1 MMQDQKRA
9 GRSRIDQRQY
19 RMGVCQKRGAR
30 PDILAVVVGVLEHVE
45 YGSLKGWGESRL
57 LVLLG
62 LWAEVAVGLCLLPS
76 RAVSLYLYSCCSHRV
91 KSERGQA
98 G

>member
-30 PDILAVVVGVLEHVE
+30 PDILAAMGGMLEEVE
-45 YGSLKGWGESRL
+45 HDSLGGWGEGHL
-57 LVLLG
+57 PT
-62 LWAEVAVGLCLLPS
+62 LCS
-76 RAVSLYLYSCCSHRV
+76 W
-91 KSERGQA
+91 G
-98 G
+98 